1 MRHWLRHWFP
11 LQRYGEYRADVV
23 SGLRAPLFLLVRIT
37 PAGKVQDS
45 LTRGYV
51 LFAQTTAATSSEW
64 PSINGIL
71 FGQSNRQRLGRLECA
86 IGHQ

>member
-45 LTRGYV
+45 VYV
-51 LFAQTTAATSSEW
+51 LLAQST
-64 PSINGIL
+64 L
-71 FGQSNRQRLGRLECA
+71 RQRAASGRELTVYCLA
-86 IGHQ
+86 DRIGSELPWPTGLSVR